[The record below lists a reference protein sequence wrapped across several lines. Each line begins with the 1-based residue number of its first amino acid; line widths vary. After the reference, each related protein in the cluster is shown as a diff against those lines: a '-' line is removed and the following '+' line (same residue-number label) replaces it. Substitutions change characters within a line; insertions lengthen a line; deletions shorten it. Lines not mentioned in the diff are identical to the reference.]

1 VIETSGPP
9 FEYPSA
15 YTLRKRFPVSQ
26 SLHRLFTHKTLPNQ
40 NTHQLASEIRIVPL
54 ERMELDAIRAVVSV
68 LFAFMKKL
76 RTG

>member
-1 VIETSGPP
+1 MD
-9 FEYPSA
+9 
-15 YTLRKRFPVSQ
+15 SQ
-26 SLHRLFTHKTLPNQ
+26 TYSLNRLE